1 MRRALG
7 RVQDSRGVDF
17 RASPARGLGCAPARV
32 PSRALRVPRHPPES
46 RPQSLVGRDADGR
59 SVLREDRLPGRL
71 RRRTGGPRLRH
82 LGRKTE
88 VREDAPHHGRV
99 LDRGDE
105 VEATA
110 ARLAGEDV
118 DRPDA
123 AEQLGPRRVWEAAGA
138 SAWHGGARWRG
149 VAIRSPG
156 RRPGHWRRHH
166 SGRHRAACGRGGP
179 RQADGRRRR
188 GRSRRGPRRRRR
200 RRRPAPATASRRAD
214 CQICASIADLLREPS
229 EAL

>member
-1 MRRALG
+1 MAEASISG
-7 RVQDSRGVDF
+7 RVRP
-17 RASPARGLGCAPARV
+17 RALGCAPARV

-46 RPQSLVGRDADGR
+46 RAPSLVGRDADGR

-123 AEQLGPRRVWEAAGA
+123 AEQLGPRRVGDRRHKGPIARSAPREAAPRAGRRSGLVPRA
-138 SAWHGGARWRG
+138 PSPRRSGTPARSSA
-149 VAIRSPG
+149 SPG
-156 RRPGHWRRHH
+156 APSPARPGFR
-166 SGRHRAACGRGGP
+166 SGAAPPEASGP
-179 RQADGRRRR
+179 
-188 GRSRRGPRRRRR
+188 
-200 RRRPAPATASRRAD
+200 
-214 CQICASIADLLREPS
+214 
-229 EAL
+229 